1 MAFLL
6 VWIAGAPIDFVRSF
20 GPNCRGLSSV
30 GCKLSPGHSDWLG
43 LFLLQR
49 DRRRRADI
57 GMARARKVMAARVIP
72 WENQY
77 GIAVVF
83 ERGNHVAYPVGDR
96 EEAERQVQLVLN
108 HPYDS
113 AVLRKADD

>member
-1 MAFLL
+1 
-6 VWIAGAPIDFVRSF
+6 
-20 GPNCRGLSSV
+20 V

-49 DRRRRADI
+49 DRRRRAYI
-57 GMARARKVMAARVIP
+57 GMARARKVIAARVIP

-96 EEAERQVQLVLN
+96 EEAERQV
-108 HPYDS
+108 
-113 AVLRKADD
+113 

>member
-1 MAFLL
+1 LASYVEAFLQW
-6 VWIAGAPIDFVRSF
+6 VANSAPATPICW
-20 GPNCRGLSSV
+20 G
-30 GCKLSPGHSDWLG
+30 
-43 LFLLQR
+43 
-49 DRRRRADI
+49 DRRRRAYI
-57 GMARARKVMAARVIP
+57 GMARARKVIAARVIP